1 MFERARHNAI
11 MNLLRSFNSDI
22 LQQAECYFAGG
33 TAISLSLNEFRESVD
48 INFLCA
54 SVDGYRLLR
63 NLVSNDLGT
72 LLNKPVNYLREVRT
86 DQYRIF
92 TVLESDNIPVKVE
105 IVREARI
112 DISGSYNSKLQ
123 IPMLSQEDLFA
134 QKLLANA
141 DRELDRSSMSRDIID
156 LAIMIDKWGDIP
168 EVSWN
173 KAVHA
178 YGDQIANYFAKS
190 IKLIHD
196 EVHLHKCIEKM
207 AMDDYWNE
215 EIPRILINT
224 MHNLKDKGIV
234 FPDIEIKN
242 HSSLAYCGR

>member
-1 MFERARHNAI
+1 MFERTRHNAI
-11 MNLLRSFNSDI
+11 MNLLHSFDSQV

-33 TAISLSLNEFRESVD
+33 TAISLALNEFRESVD
-48 INFLCA
+48 IDFLCA
-54 SVDGYRLLR
+54 SVEGYRLLR
-63 NLVSNDLGT
+63 NLVSDDLGT
-72 LLNKPVNYLREVRT
+72 LLNKPVNYLRDVRT

-112 DISGSYNSKLQ
+112 EISGSYNSKLQ
-123 IPMLSQEDLFA
+123 VPMLSQEDLFA

-141 DRELDRSSMSRDIID
+141 DRGLDRASMSRDIID
-156 LAIMIDKWGDIP
+156 LAVMIDKWGDIP
-168 EVSWN
+168 EISWN
-173 KAVHA
+173 KATHA

-196 EVHLHKCIEKM
+196 ESHLHKCIEKM

-215 EIPRILINT
+215 EIPHILVNS
-224 MHNLKDKGIV
+224 MHNLKDRGII
-234 FPDIEIKN
+234 FPEIEIISTN
-242 HSSLAYCGR
+242 SMTFDGR